1 MITFRQVSIT
11 TPSPPPPPPPDPP
24 PPPTPPTPGVG
35 FSSVAQGGGKETIEI
50 FISPGFFFFFPFLL
64 LLFHLLLLLLL
75 LFLYYDYYYYYFY
88 SSFVGG
94 GLQRGS
100 TWRPVGLS
108 RDKSSETNQQ
118 MKNKREREM
127 DREKKKFKF
136 KSIEHREIENQPL
149 NSSCVSLVYYRW
161 LRGFIHGTIDLALIL
176 LDCVMDASSGDLF
189 FKWHW
194 IITGLLKHWAGS
206 VEVAV
211 AVTVRTAVIG
221 RAVDGTVT
229 LSTFQCEW

>member
-1 MITFRQVSIT
+1 MGWPNLSDILKVGSGFLAVVSAVDCCWLLLGAQWEDFWVFLHFSFFIFISKFSYFSGVFMITFRQVSIT
-11 TPSPPPPPPPDPP
+11 TPSPPPPPPPGPP

-127 DREKKKFKF
+127 DREKKIKIKIDRTSRNRKSAVKFK
-136 KSIEHREIENQPL
+136 
-149 NSSCVSLVYYRW
+149 
-161 LRGFIHGTIDLALIL
+161 LR
-176 LDCVMDASSGDLF
+176 
-189 FKWHW
+189 
-194 IITGLLKHWAGS
+194 
-206 VEVAV
+206 
-211 AVTVRTAVIG
+211 
-221 RAVDGTVT
+221 
-229 LSTFQCEW
+229 